1 MKTRLCNIF
10 ETTNG
15 VKFIKAISESPY
27 KNLATFNVQ
36 IIIALA
42 CFDKIIQ
49 ITFLQR
55 PPSPLML
62 FQMHLTI
69 LCSSVQFLKL
79 KYCQFHKNK
88 FLLKTKL
95 RIIGI
100 MEYKRFLWKYRIIEN
115 KSLWWLIK
123 VLNRRLYP
131 TGVSASRMIV
141 ALCCT
146 QWVSPNIVVFI

>member
-36 IIIALA
+36 IIIALT

-69 LCSSVQFLKL
+69 LCSSV
-79 KYCQFHKNK
+79 
-88 FLLKTKL
+88 
-95 RIIGI
+95 
-100 MEYKRFLWKYRIIEN
+100 
-115 KSLWWLIK
+115 
-123 VLNRRLYP
+123 
-131 TGVSASRMIV
+131 
-141 ALCCT
+141 
-146 QWVSPNIVVFI
+146 